1 MTKIKNIE
9 KFQYITNQ
17 WSSIGIEEQVELA
30 CSAGC
35 KWIQLRVKELS
46 YEEWKSIA
54 FTIKSI
60 CKKFGATFIIND
72 NVQLALEL
80 EADGVHLG
88 QNDMLPKDAR
98 IILGDH
104 AIIGGTANQFDQIY
118 NLHNQKVDYVGLG
131 PYRFTKTKK
140 NLAPV
145 LGLNGYYDIVT
156 NCKAHE
162 INIPIIGIGGI
173 NPENIPEILSAGIF
187 GIAVS
192 SIISNSDSPQK
203 ITDTILKT
211 IKSHKHGTIKNS

>member
-1 MTKIKNIE
+1 MTKLKNIE

-17 WSSIGIEEQVELA
+17 WSSIGIEEQVELV

-173 NPENIPEILSAGIF
+173 NPENIPEILNAGIF